1 MPKMLGRMYRRV
13 VSLLLT
19 AAVLFSCLPAQAAGM
34 SVQLVPGDPS
44 PVVPVGTTIAFE
56 VKGTGTAA
64 VSLMVVPPDSRQK
77 ILPGARHEV
86 TFSQP
91 GMYVIVGYGANG
103 TDESAAGFQRCMS
116 PFHIV
121 QAVGDALEEPEE
133 LRGTLTL
140 EAFTRPDWVPMKNA
154 ELRWNELRMWV
165 KLADQQIPEGARL
178 QVDLYYNHDKRT
190 VLDCEVGTDTAW
202 NILCTEE
209 AKKLMAGG
217 SDDPEY
223 GRYSM
228 SAAATV
234 YTADG
239 QKITA
244 AEPFVMGWY
253 SPEMLY
259 VNQFFSDRWI
269 YGGSDMGKR
278 LQKWLDMSERK
289 VGDRSSSGY
298 LMLEQE
304 IKFRDGRKGQE
315 AYIKWA
321 QKALSVISSLG
332 VELIFDKYTDEQAKK
347 KFGEAGKDALP
358 YYNMLGEVYNAYA
371 QELLT
376 NIQQLAQGAYIEEEL
391 AKCTKLVNFQ
401 KNADAVYKNADFV
414 DKVRNPD
421 NEISD
426 ALLYVFTPIND
437 SSSYYVMGKPN
448 KAPENVQNFKLTE
461 VLEIEAADGGE
472 PTLWMSWLGDDGV
485 TYTGG
490 ADHFASIAYGGD
502 RVVIDTSVAK
512 NTKFAT
518 GSFET
523 SMFRDMTKTSG
534 EYNLVNQ
541 RDAITTYIGK
551 DGKRKIKLDNT
562 EVDFSPQKIQELG
575 LTDYLSLE
583 DQQAL
588 KYYANQVDAK
598 KPTAWEMGGK
608 VLDLA
613 GIGMDVYQLYT
624 NTTSYSELQR
634 AYFNTYKQISNEH
647 IHSLYNWYL
656 ELETSDEADA
666 ELIQAAVKALME
678 DIYNSCNESLK
689 NAAVKQNTF
698 IQTSGMWANTIFDTM
713 EFICEIP
720 QVSAA
725 LTKAAKNVG
734 KQVVNATK
742 GAVKWVVQTA
752 TKASAAATANTVVVT
767 GAASGTATATTAAT
781 TAAKGVGAAAKTA
794 SLAMAAVSIGSLV
807 YDLLFS
813 AHIGY
818 VESIYNVFNTKATLV
833 DTTESTLRDYA
844 GEPTHQRAVDIIE
857 SLYLMKELKL
867 KGENLVISEYLMDMY
882 KHYGLDGIKEQL
894 ILMNEIANMD
904 SNYTLKGRGSFDMVY
919 VVYENYVAGR
929 RDALKDAGYAIDG
942 VGGIGGGDDAILDS
956 RVVGIYRS
964 SGSSS
969 CAFQGVEL
977 EEVPAAVFNAKK
989 LRSSREDAYKYGVK
1003 EPDWIENSNAFA
1015 DDWET
1020 NMVRNPGERH
1030 FVKTMWAYSNHGLS
1044 LLVTGDEFDRYCA
1057 GESEVNRIL
1066 RDNNDATGDEDLFW
1080 WEEKEWQHQQRI
1092 VWTYVTRKY
1101 IESLPMFDR
1110 TTSK

>member
-1 MPKMLGRMYRRV
+1 MPSVVKYTLRRI

-34 SVQLVPGDPS
+34 SVQLVPGDPAT
-44 PVVPVGTTIAFE
+44 VVPVGTTIAFE
-56 VKGTGTAA
+56 VRGSGTAA

-77 ILPGARHEV
+77 IIPGGSHQV

-91 GMYVIVGYGANG
+91 GMYVIAGYGANG
-103 TDESAAGFQRCMS
+103 TDENAAGFQRCMS

-121 QAVGDALEEPEE
+121 QAVGDAAEQPEE
-133 LRGTLTL
+133 LSCTLTL
-140 EAFTRPDWVPMKNA
+140 EAFAKPAWVPMKNA

-165 KLADQQIPEGARL
+165 KLTDQQIPEGARL

-190 VLDCEVGTDTAW
+190 VLDCEVGTDTDW
-202 NILCTEE
+202 NILCTED
-209 AKKLMAGG
+209 AKMLMAGG
-217 SDDPEY
+217 SGEPDY
-223 GRYSM
+223 GRYAL

-234 YTADG
+234 FTADG

-259 VNQFFSDRWI
+259 VNEFFNDRWV

-289 VGDRSSSGY
+289 EGDRSSSGY

-321 QKALSVISSLG
+321 QKALSVVSSLG

-376 NIQQLAQGAYIEEEL
+376 NMQQLARGAYIEEEL
-391 AKCTKLVNFQ
+391 AKNTKLVNFQ

-421 NEISD
+421 DGISD
-426 ALLYVFTPIND
+426 SLLYVFTPIND
-437 SSSYYVMGKPN
+437 SSSYYVMGNPN
-448 KAPENVQNFKLTE
+448 KAPEKVQNFKLTE
-461 VLEIEAADGGE
+461 VLEIDAADGGE
-472 PTLWMSWLGDDGV
+472 PTLWMSWVGENGA
-485 TYTGG
+485 TYSGG

-502 RVVIDTSVAK
+502 RVVMDTSVVK
-512 NTKFAT
+512 GTKFAT
-518 GSFET
+518 GSFEA

-562 EVDFSPQKIQELG
+562 EVDFTAQKIQELG
-575 LTDYLSLE
+575 LSDYLSLE

-588 KYYANQVDAK
+588 KYYSNQVEVK
-598 KPTAWEMGGK
+598 KTSAWEMGGK
-608 VLDLA
+608 ILDLA
-613 GIGMDVYQLYT
+613 GIGLDVYQLYT

-647 IHSLYNWYL
+647 IHSLYNWYMAL
-656 ELETSDEADA
+656 EDSNEPDKEA
-666 ELIQAAVKALME
+666 LQAAVKALME
-678 DIYNSCNESLK
+678 DIYHSCDESLK
-689 NAAVKQNTF
+689 KAAVQQNVF
-698 IQTSGMWANTIFDTM
+698 IQTSGMWANTIFDVM

-725 LTKAAKNVG
+725 LTKAAKSVG

-752 TKASAAATANTVVVT
+752 TKASAAAAAQTVVVT
-767 GAASGTATATTAAT
+767 GAASGTTAATTTAT

-794 SLAMAAVSIGSLV
+794 SLALAAVSIGSLV

-818 VESIYNVFNTKATLV
+818 MDSIYNVFNTKTTLV
-833 DTTESTLRDYA
+833 DTIESTLRAYA
-844 GEPTHQRAVDIIE
+844 GEPTHQRAVDVIE

-867 KGENLVISEYLMDMY
+867 KGENLVISDYLRDMY
-882 KHYGLDGIKEQL
+882 KHYGLDGVKEQL
-894 ILMNEIANMD
+894 ILMNEIVNMD
-904 SNYTLKGRGSFDMVY
+904 SNYTLKGSRAFDMVY

-929 RDALKDAGYAIDG
+929 RDNLKDAGYGIEG

-964 SGSSS
+964 SGSSP
-969 CAFQGVEL
+969 CTFQGVEL
-977 EEVPAAVFNAKK
+977 EEVPTAVFNAKK
-989 LRSSREDAYKYGVK
+989 LRSSREDAYQYGVK

-1015 DDWET
+1015 SDWQT
-1020 NMVRNPGERH
+1020 DMVASPGERH
-1030 FVKTMWAYSNHGLS
+1030 FVKTMWAYNNHGLS

-1066 RDNNDATGDEDLFW
+1066 RENNDATGDEELFW

-1110 TTSK
+1110 TTGK